1 MIKYKSN
8 EAVGKMYVIM
18 PENVW
23 AFYVAVIYVV
33 GFWDQADAHEEIG
46 INMIRIGI
54 CDDIAEEREKQY
66 RIVQNVIHRLCLN
79 AEVKCFQSGEDLL
92 IEIEQKGNLD
102 IILLDIEM
110 GGINGI
116 ETAGVIR
123 ERDYRVIFLFVSFY
137 DTYCKAAIG
146 VQPFAFIDKPV
157 SESGLEPIL
166 IKAFQA
172 LSEKEEV
179 FEYTYK
185 KVIYKIPI
193 SNIRYFESNKREVI
207 IHGTDGTR
215 TFYKKLD
222 EVESRLEQA
231 NVKFLRVSKSFL
243 INANY
248 AKEIR
253 YEKVI
258 MDDDREIKISSNYRD
273 RIRKRYIEMQSLC

>member
-1 MIKYKSN
+1 
-8 EAVGKMYVIM
+8 M

-23 AFYVAVIYVV
+23 VSYVAQSLMLRNL
-33 GFWDQADAHEEIG
+33 GDQADTDEETG
-46 INMIRIGI
+46 MNMIKIGI

-66 RIVQNVIHRLCLN
+66 RIVQDVIHRLCLN
-79 AEVKCFQSGEDLL
+79 AEVQCFQSGEDLL
-92 IEIEQKGNLD
+92 IEIEQKGNFD

-110 GGINGI
+110 GGMNGI

-123 ERDYRVIFLFVSFY
+123 ERDYRVIFLFISFY
-137 DTYCKAAIG
+137 DTYCKVIIKAS
-146 VQPFAFIDKPV
+146 QPFAFYRQTGHKD
-157 SESGLEPIL
+157 GLGPIL
-166 IKAFQA
+166 SKAFQA
-172 LSEKEEV
+172 LSEKGEV

-185 KVIYKIPI
+185 KVLYRIPI
-193 SNIRYFESNKREVI
+193 NNIRYFESNKREVI
-207 IHGTDGTR
+207 IHSTDGTR
-215 TFYKKLD
+215 IFYKKLD
-222 EVESRLEQA
+222 EVESRLEQT